1 LRDKTPVF
9 GIIGP
14 WNMILSFH
22 PLITGDENINCA
34 GRPPGPEEK
43 EAISRSKAV
52 FVPEG
57 VREDLYRLCRS
68 VCPLV
73 WPNFDLRFNYPGKV
87 GQALLF
93 ATLGLPRPRSIVFPS
108 VADFLKNRGGALP
121 LPFVLK
127 MNLGGQ
133 GSGIF
138 PATDRKEQTQ
148 ALAALAEAERQGRFG
163 FVQQELIDHGGRDL
177 RAAVIGRKI
186 IAYWRQA
193 PDGQGFLTNVAQ
205 GGRIDFDSD
214 PHRLNLGVQ
223 AVKDLTGRTGINLAA
238 FDLVFD
244 RRSESP
250 RPLFLEIN
258 YFFGRT
264 ALGGSMAYYR
274 LVRQAARQWLKEHG
288 LRRGRVRS
296 RPRYTRR
303 D

>member
-1 LRDKTPVF
+1 
-9 GIIGP
+9 
-14 WNMILSFH
+14 MILSFH

-34 GRPPGPEEK
+34 GRPPAREEK
-43 EAISRSKAV
+43 DAVYEARAV
-52 FVPEG
+52 FLPEG

-73 WPNFDLRFNYPGKV
+73 WPNFDLRFDYPGKV

-93 ATLGLPRPRSIVFPS
+93 AALDLPRPRTIVFPAVS
-108 VADFLKNRGGALP
+108 DFLKSRGGALP
-121 LPFVLK
+121 RPFVLK

-133 GSGIF
+133 GSGVF
-138 PATDRKEQTQ
+138 LATDRREQAQ
-148 ALAALAEAERQGRFG
+148 ALAGLAEAERQGRFG
-163 FVQQELIDHGGRDL
+163 FVQQEWIDHGGRDL

-186 IAYWRQA
+186 IAYWRHAQE
-193 PDGQGFLTNVAQ
+193 GQGFLTNVAQ

-214 PHRLNLGVQ
+214 PRLLRLGVQ
-223 AVKDLTGRTGINLAA
+223 AVRDLTERTGINLAA

-244 RRSESP
+244 RRSETP
-250 RPLFLEIN
+250 RPLFIEIN

-288 LRRGRVRS
+288 LQRGRVRS
-296 RPRYTRR
+296 RPRYTQR